1 MSVNLTR
8 RQDTG
13 RLNSSPLSSITPVVR
28 LQYGCNHTLVI
39 PVTDPD
45 SDTVRCRWAVG
56 SRECGDVCG
65 GFLNAVLDEATCT
78 ITYQAK
84 YQVGWYAVALMIEDF
99 ASPLSTS
106 PLSQIPLQFLVEVYN
121 NAMPCSS
128 APYFIDPT
136 PKDGACIAVPENE
149 TYFQT
154 IVADSGMEG
163 SGISD
168 IVTVSPFGFSKSE
181 VVQVQSDNRLFYV
194 NLTWTPT
201 KQQEGENILCFTA
214 ENTEGVTGPQTCIKL
229 VVGVTSPA
237 IVLESLEPNPGAEIV
252 SNHSTWR
259 MKFDK
264 EFVRPTK
271 PTFIRFYDGNDSL
284 VYSIDVS
291 SSPDVVYQ
299 PMTNRSITFMTN
311 GLQLLEKQSYYIL
324 MDAGVATGLEACGS
338 ESSIIRDRFFWTFT
352 IYTPACECLNG
363 GTCLTNNDSTS
374 TCQCP
379 YGFVGPT
386 CKRVAGYCACAQ
398 P

>member
-1 MSVNLTR
+1 MLLCINKADVSEGVRSMTLWIEISWRISWRRSVSSGYFCDDSAIENGVLKSGEGDLDCVSPCSGGVDLTFYCTDFSVSEDWSSGVNTVTFSSGTPLFEMRFTGGDWIGSLIIGSNGRWSLPMSVNLTR

-13 RLNSSPLSSITPVVR
+13 RLNSSPISSITPVVR

-106 PLSQIPLQFLVEVYN
+106 PLSQIPLQFLVDVYN

-181 VVQVQSDNRLFYV
+181 VGQVQSDNRLFYV

-214 ENTEGVTGPQTCIKL
+214 ENTEG
-229 VVGVTSPA
+229 
-237 IVLESLEPNPGAEIV
+237 
-252 SNHSTWR
+252 
-259 MKFDK
+259 
-264 EFVRPTK
+264 
-271 PTFIRFYDGNDSL
+271 
-284 VYSIDVS
+284 
-291 SSPDVVYQ
+291 
-299 PMTNRSITFMTN
+299 
-311 GLQLLEKQSYYIL
+311 
-324 MDAGVATGLEACGS
+324 
-338 ESSIIRDRFFWTFT
+338 
-352 IYTPACECLNG
+352 
-363 GTCLTNNDSTS
+363 
-374 TCQCP
+374 
-379 YGFVGPT
+379 
-386 CKRVAGYCACAQ
+386 
-398 P
+398 